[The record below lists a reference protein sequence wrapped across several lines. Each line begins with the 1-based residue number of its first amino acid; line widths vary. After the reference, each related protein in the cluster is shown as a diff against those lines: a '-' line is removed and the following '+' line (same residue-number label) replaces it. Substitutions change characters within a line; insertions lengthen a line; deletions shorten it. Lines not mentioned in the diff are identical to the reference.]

1 MGLLL
6 IMCSRSLHRVP
17 TAFLD
22 WGYIRARLFKTNDI
36 VCSRFVN
43 FQKLISQIGQYFLLK
58 KM

>member
-36 VCSRFVN
+36 VCSRFVKFSEVDFSN
-43 FQKLISQIGQYFLLK
+43 RPIFFVE